1 MGGELYQRLKDHL
14 KEHLVGKAAQAT
26 MIDEDLLIFYTA
38 KWGEFTNSASTL
50 NHILAYLNR
59 HWVKREL
66 DEGARGVYDI
76 YTVFESLTT
85 GNCTQP

>member
-38 KWGEFTNSASTL
+38 KWGEFTNSAST
-50 NHILAYLNR
+50 
-59 HWVKREL
+59 
-66 DEGARGVYDI
+66 
-76 YTVFESLTT
+76 
-85 GNCTQP
+85 